1 MSKKNLLQESDI
13 GRMMKF
19 ANIGALSDTFVEKLN
34 EARKQN
40 EYVTKIKGVNYYVNE
55 KPLKKYGQKNLATI
69 AERIKAKNEFKF

>member
-1 MSKKNLLQESDI
+1 MQNFNKL
-13 GRMMKF
+13 
-19 ANIGALSDTFVEKLN
+19 FVEKLN

-69 AERIKAKNEFKF
+69 GERIKAKNEFKF